1 MLKRKIEKELL
12 DWKNTKS
19 KECLL
24 IKGARQVGK
33 TYIVDKFARKNYKS
47 YIYINFL
54 RNPSQKKI
62 FDGELSPKTIYQN
75 ISLYVE
81 NVDFIEK
88 DTLIFFDEIQE
99 CPNART
105 ALKFLAIDDKYDVI
119 SSGSLLGINYKE
131 ITSIPVGYERQIEM
145 HSLDFEEFL
154 WAIGKN
160 EMAIDALR
168 ESFEKR
174 NKIEENLNELFLS
187 YLKSYIVVGGMPEV
201 VKKFIKTNNYQV
213 VFSEQKKI
221 IDSYYDDIDKYASIP
236 DRQKIKDCYN
246 SIPRQLAKEYKKFQ
260 YSVVSKGST
269 NKKYGNSINWLID
282 AAMVGKCI
290 NVSTPMFPTSAYE
303 IENEFKVYI
312 NDIGLLTSIFGYET
326 QKSILTDKII
336 GPAKGG
342 IYENLIYDILTK
354 KGYKLRYYKK
364 PNSEMEIEFLID
376 RDAEVIPIEVKSK
389 NGATLS
395 LNTFMKDYSPSIAY
409 KLINGNVGVAE
420 NKITLPLYMAMF
432 I

>member
-12 DWKNTKS
+12 NWKNTKS

-33 TYIVDKFARKNYKS
+33 TYIVDKFARENYKS

-62 FDGELSPKTIYQN
+62 FEGELSPKTIYQN
-75 ISLYVE
+75 ISLYVD
-81 NVDFIEK
+81 NVDFIEN

-168 ESFEKR
+168 ESFENR
-174 NKIEENLNELFLS
+174 NKIEYNLNELYLS

-201 VKKFIKTNNYQV
+201 VNKFIETNNYQV
-213 VFSEQKKI
+213 VFSEQNKI
-221 IDSYYDDIDKYASIP
+221 INSYYDDIDKYASIP
-236 DRQKIKDCYN
+236 DRQKIKDCYQ

-269 NKKYGNSINWLID
+269 SKKYANSINWLID
-282 AAMVGKCI
+282 AAMVGKCV

-303 IENEFKVYI
+303 IGEEFKIYL
-312 NDIGLLTSIFGYET
+312 NDVGLLTAIFGYET
-326 QKSILTDKII
+326 QKSILTDKLV
-336 GPAKGG
+336 GSAKGG
-342 IYENLIYDILTK
+342 IYENLVYDILTK

-364 PNSEMEIEFLID
+364 ANSEMEIEFLVD

-395 LNTFMKDYSPSIAY
+395 LNNFIKDYSPSVAY
-409 KLINGNVGVAE
+409 KLINGNVGVSD
-420 NKITLPLYMAMF
+420 NKVSIPLYMAMF
-432 I
+432 L